1 MMIDDVQ
8 VDYDYDYDYDRKN
21 SHERFEDL
29 VLIGLR

>member
-1 MMIDDVQ
+1 MMMIDGVQ
-8 VDYDYDYDYDRKN
+8 VDYDYDYDRNN